1 MRQPRSNLNG
11 PSNFVH
17 FLYLCHPSISLE
29 ERATTCSLH
38 ALQSQYLLKLPKV
51 HEYRHFRVCKT
62 INNKIDDSAQK
73 SLWECVYTFSTK
85 LNCKIEYPVQI
96 TAFQIFAKTS
106 KFHHILNILV
116 PFGRIPK
123 KNDNILWENGKL
135 YDKQNS

>member
-1 MRQPRSNLNG
+1 MRQPRSNLNA

-17 FLYLCHPSISLE
+17 FLNLCHPPISLG

-38 ALQSQYLLKLPKV
+38 ALQRQYLLKFAKI
-51 HEYRHFRVCKT
+51 HEYRHFGVCKT

-106 KFHHILNILV
+106 KFHHILKILV

-123 KNDNILWENGKL
+123 KMRQHFMGK
-135 YDKQNS
+135 

>member
-1 MRQPRSNLNG
+1 MKQQRSNLNVS
-11 PSNFVH
+11 SNFVH
-17 FLYLCHPSISLE
+17 FLNLCNPSISLG

-38 ALQSQYLLKLPKV
+38 ALQRQYLLKFAKI
-51 HEYRHFRVCKT
+51 HEYRQYGVCKT

-106 KFHHILNILV
+106 KFHHILKILV

-123 KNDNILWENGKL
+123 K
-135 YDKQNS
+135 